1 MNKKIILSLVAI
13 AVIIPVL
20 GITMLPDNDDA
31 DKIGKEFA
39 ANHPGVTIRTS
50 SSEEQISEQE
60 EVNRAQLIIEGII
73 LEEKPFWKI
82 DQGDKL
88 PYILTEYVVKVNDVI
103 KGNVQVD
110 DTISVLMRGGTL
122 DGITV
127 KTHAMTIQL
136 GDNVIM
142 LLGKDIYSIWGES
155 YHPISVSKSTYLL
168 EDETAKNKLE
178 SRIMD
183 KTDLK
188 EKLTRLSSD

>member
-1 MNKKIILSLVAI
+1 MNKKILLPIIAV
-13 AVIIPVL
+13 AVIIPIL
-20 GITMLPDNDDA
+20 GATMITPDA

-39 ANHPGVTIRTS
+39 ANHPGATIGVSTL
-50 SSEEQISEQE
+50 EGNISEQE
-60 EVNRAQLIIEGII
+60 EVNRAQLIIEGTITEI
-73 LEEKPFWKI
+73 KPFWKLLRADSI
-82 DQGDKL
+82 
-88 PYILTEYVVKVNDVI
+88 PNIYTEYTVKVTDVV

-110 DTISVLMRGGTL
+110 DTISVLMSGGML
-122 DGITV
+122 DGVTS
-127 KTHAMTIQL
+127 KTTAMPIQL

>member
-1 MNKKIILSLVAI
+1 MNKYILLPIIAV

-20 GITMLPDNDDA
+20 GATMITPDA

-39 ANHPGVTIRTS
+39 ANHPGATMIISTL
-50 SSEEQISEQE
+50 EEDISEQE

-73 LEEKPFWKI
+73 TEVKPFWKLHHDDSFPSI
-82 DQGDKL
+82 
-88 PYILTEYVVKVNDVI
+88 YTEYKIKVNDAV

-155 YHPISVSKSTYLL
+155 YFPISVSKSTYLL

-178 SRIMD
+178 SRTMD

>member
-39 ANHPGVTIRTS
+39 ANNPGVTIRTS
-50 SSEEQISEQE
+50 SSEGQISEQE

-110 DTISVLMRGGTL
+110 DTISVLMSGGML
-122 DGITV
+122 DGVTS
-127 KTHAMTIQL
+127 KTTAMPIQL